1 MATCQGDIPITTKVD
16 ESTRVLIDE
25 LAEAEDTSRA
35 EVLRR
40 FLELYHQS
48 EDGNLECP
56 SCMQAVRI
64 RADEVDLAADTPDKS
79 PATDKTG
86 TTDEIETGPNTFPER
101 RNANVDTSSTDF
113 QSQVAELESV
123 IEKHQQKLDF
133 LRRKMTA
140 QEREIADLAQS
151 SASTER
157 IDSLEREIE
166 WISNEM
172 RGVIPRVE
180 ALTAVSDLENEGMC
194 PRCGTELTTSEP
206 HVDMEKPADIGCSEC
221 GLTVGRKS

>member
-35 EVLRR
+35 EILRR

-48 EDGNLECP
+48 EEGSLECP
-56 SCMQAVRI
+56 SCAQAVRI
-64 RADEVDLAADTPDKS
+64 RADEVDLIADISNKS
-79 PATDKTG
+79 PATEGPG
-86 TTDEIETGPNTFPER
+86 TTDGTETAPNTPSER
-101 RNANVDTSSTDF
+101 LNADVDTSSTDF

-140 QEREIADLAQS
+140 QEREIIDLAQS
-151 SASTER
+151 SVSTER
-157 IDSLEREIE
+157 VDSLEREVE
-166 WISNEM
+166 WSSNEM
-172 RGVIPRVE
+172 KGVIPRVE
-180 ALTAVSDLENEGMC
+180 ALTAVSDLEDQGMC

-206 HVDMEKPADIGCSEC
+206 HIDMGKPADIGCPNC
-221 GLTVGRKS
+221 GSTVGRKS